1 LSEVT
6 ELAGQSRRPVGRRPM
21 GGLGLHAL
29 SVLVSLLCAAPVLIV
44 LVASL
49 KRLSSYTSLS
59 LTTGGWTLANYTRL
73 LTGDQLPRW
82 VVNSLIVGVVVT
94 GLTVVIDLL
103 AGFAFA
109 KLRFRGRGVLF
120 VMLISTLMLPFS
132 ITLVPTYL
140 LVARYGL
147 VDSYPGLIL
156 PLLSGPLGVYLM
168 RQFIRGIPD
177 ALLEAATIDGASLSR
192 VFVQIV
198 VPLCVQPIA
207 VLSVFTF
214 VSTWNSFL
222 WPLLIAQSDTMK
234 TLTVGIATSNL
245 QFEQNLGSITAQAV
259 LSLLPMLILFIA
271 FQRFFLRGITAG
283 AFKG

>member
-1 LSEVT
+1 
-6 ELAGQSRRPVGRRPM
+6 M